1 MLRSFINFLN
11 YEKRYS
17 VHTVSS
23 YTNDI
28 GQFFHFTLS
37 RFELE
42 DPALITHYHIRS
54 WVVEMMEGGIS
65 PRSVNRKLSALKT
78 YYGFLKKQ
86 GTVNHNP
93 TTKVV
98 SPKVESRLP
107 NYVQEKELE
116 TLFEDLVFP
125 ENFQGVRDRTILE
138 LFYLTGMR
146 RAELIGLD
154 DLSIDFER
162 KIVKVIGKGKK
173 ERLIPLSAKF
183 CNQIKAY
190 VEKRNEAFKK
200 DHFPSLFV
208 TGKGNKMY
216 PKFVYNIVKSY
227 LSLVSTIEK
236 RSPHILR
243 HSFATHLSNKG
254 AKLNIIKE
262 LLGHSNLSATQIY
275 THNSIEQLKK
285 VYTNAHPKGK

>member
-1 MLRSFINFLN
+1 
-11 YEKRYS
+11 
-17 VHTVSS
+17 
-23 YTNDI
+23 
-28 GQFFHFTLS
+28 
-37 RFELE
+37 
-42 DPALITHYHIRS
+42 
-54 WVVEMMEGGIS
+54 MMEGGIS